1 MENTNEK
8 SAVIYNKPKLTPV
21 FEIFREAVSIWWKNL
36 DKILKIYW
44 EGIKPT
50 LIPLGVTAVLGILA
64 AVINGPLKTIFLITM
79 SISAAVT
86 LVLAIYFW
94 TRAYAGV
101 FLLVKKDYK
110 DEAAET
116 YKETKK
122 LFWPYIGLSL
132 LTGLLILCWTLLL
145 IIPGIIFAFI
155 YSFAVYALF
164 FEDKRG
170 MAAIRRSREII
181 KGYFWETMGRLCF
194 LGLIAWIF
202 MMIISVPSEI
212 YLSNQP
218 LALIPENSVVVQGW
232 NFFVQVISWLIGPI
246 AMLFTYKIYT
256 DLIKIKK

>member
-8 SAVIYNKPKLTPV
+8 PAASYSKPKLTPV
-21 FEIFREAVSIWWKNL
+21 ITIFRDAVTTWWKNL

-64 AVINGPLKTIFLITM
+64 AVVSGPLGTAFKITM
-79 SISAAVT
+79 AISAFVT
-86 LVLAIYFW
+86 LVFAIYFW

-155 YSFAVYALF
+155 YSFAVYAFF

-194 LGLIAWIF
+194 LGLVAWIF
-202 MMIISVPSEI
+202 MAIISAPSEI
-212 YLSNQP
+212 YLSTHP
-218 LALIPENSVVVQGW
+218 SALIPENSAVVQGW
-232 NFFVQVISWLIGPI
+232 NFLTQVISWLVGPI

>member
-1 MENTNEK
+1 MENTNNQTAATGY
-8 SAVIYNKPKLTPV
+8 SKPKLTPV
-21 FEIFREAVSIWWKNL
+21 FEIFKGAVSVWWKNL

-50 LIPLGVTAVLGILA
+50 LIPLGVTAVLGILTV
-64 AVINGPLKTIFLITM
+64 VISGPLGTAFKITM
-79 SISAAVT
+79 AISAVVT
-86 LVLAIYFW
+86 LIFTIYFW
-94 TRAYAGV
+94 TRAYVGV

-110 DEAAET
+110 DEPAET
-116 YKETKK
+116 FKETKK
-122 LFWPYIGLSL
+122 LFWPYLGLSL

-155 YSFAVYALF
+155 YSFAVYAFF

-194 LGLIAWIF
+194 LGLVAWIF
-202 MMIISVPSEI
+202 MMIISSPIASM
-212 YLSNQP
+212 
-218 LALIPENSVVVQGW
+218 PENSAAAQGW
-232 NFFVQVISWLIGPI
+232 NFFVQVVSWLIGPI